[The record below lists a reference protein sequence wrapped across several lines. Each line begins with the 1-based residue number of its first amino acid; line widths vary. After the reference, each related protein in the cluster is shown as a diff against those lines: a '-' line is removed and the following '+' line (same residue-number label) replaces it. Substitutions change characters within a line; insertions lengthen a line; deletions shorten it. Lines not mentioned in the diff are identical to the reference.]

1 MILYL
6 KTQLENLRAE
16 VTEKEEAIS
25 KSELKQTTLM
35 KENKAREE
43 G

>member
-1 MILYL
+1 MAD
-6 KTQLENLRAE
+6 TAVTDSQWRS
-16 VTEKEEAIS
+16 TEKEEAIS